1 MITVVMTITP
11 VMAVVT
17 AVTTPAMATPL
28 AVMPLTLAV
37 KTAAACKIHL
47 QAAAISPLMCMT
59 MGATLSIGSSSSSSS
74 SMVLRQIWTKALM
87 TACWTLST
95 CLMLV
100 MLTL

>member
-28 AVMPLTLAV
+28 AVMPLTSAV
-37 KTAAACKIHL
+37 KTAATCKIHL

-59 MGATLSIGSSSSSSS
+59 MGATLSIGSSSSS
-74 SMVLRQIWTKALM
+74 MVLRQIWTKAPM